1 MSTLSPFIGQHSV
14 DLAARYR
21 LSIVPQYARHDAV
34 IVNLDNLARELRCRE
49 GASPLLHAGLT
60 DRFLRRLHRRW
71 NVGYS
76 FGGYVEDRRELW
88 RGSYLDETSALH
100 LGIDVN
106 LPASTQLSV
115 AQPATLVRHEQDIDQ
130 QGGWGGVSFFQL
142 DQPLTHDKAAPV
154 THFLYAHLKRGGPA
168 LPVGTHVTPGD
179 VVAVLGPATDNGG
192 WYEHLHVQALTQEAW
207 DQTQGILQNFDGY
220 APVAYSG
227 GHPLFPDPWA
237 LLGARKTSA

>member
-1 MSTLSPFIGQHSV
+1 MTTLSPSIGQHSV

-21 LSIVPQYARHDAV
+21 LSIAVDRAADDAV
-34 IVNLDNLARELRCRE
+34 LVNLDNLARALRRRD
-49 GASPLLHAGLT
+49 GISPLLDATLT

-106 LPASTQLSV
+106 MPAGTKLTV
-115 AQPATLVRHEQDIDQ
+115 AHPARLVRHEQDIDQ

-142 DQPLTHDKAAPV
+142 DQPLAHDKAQPV

-168 LPVGTHVTPGD
+168 LPVGTRVAPGD
-179 VVAVLGPATDNGG
+179 VVAVLGPVTDNGG
-192 WYEHLHVQALTQEAW
+192 WYEHLHVQALTQDAW
-207 DQTQGILQNFDGY
+207 QQTQGILKNFDGY
-220 APVAYSG
+220 APVSYSG
-227 GHPLFPDPWA
+227 GHPLFPDPWS
-237 LLGARKTSA
+237 LLGAAKR